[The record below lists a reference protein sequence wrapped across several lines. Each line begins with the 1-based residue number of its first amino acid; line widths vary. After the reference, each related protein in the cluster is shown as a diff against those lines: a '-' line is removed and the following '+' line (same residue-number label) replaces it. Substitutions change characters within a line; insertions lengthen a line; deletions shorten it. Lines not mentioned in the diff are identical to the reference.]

1 MASAPVASDR
11 IIKEDGMNTRKWMG
25 FKIVCIIT
33 SLLLGQRLTEGQ
45 EVSGIGLAQEIDG
58 ATAEYW
64 SFIPVV
70 MRNLGYHES
79 PLDPSFDEDGIVV
92 VDLTEKNE
100 HGRAVALQPDGK
112 LVVAGYTTYA
122 YDSQFLLARFNSDGS
137 LDTTFGSG
145 SGWITTSLS
154 SGSNFINDIVLQDDG
169 KILAAGNSG
178 DYSASDFALA
188 RYNPD
193 GSLDTTFDGDG
204 FVITDFA
211 GGTDTANGVALAA
224 DGKIVVAGTAFT
236 APPWSSYDI
245 ALARYNPDGS
255 LDTSF
260 DGDGKVLTGNGYYI
274 DDGGHAITLQEDGK
288 ILVAGMTIIKIDYSS
303 YRKFIVARYNLDGS
317 LDTTFD
323 GDGMVIPDFNGY
335 SEFANDILVQPDG
348 KIVVV
353 GRTDSAGTIDFALA
367 RYNPDGSLDT
377 SFDEDGKVITN
388 LLAINTGNAV
398 ALQPDGK
405 ILMAGFADTYYDPY
419 SDAESVF
426 ALARYNPD
434 GSLDTSFDEDGWLTT
449 ELGDTGF
456 YPNHECYDIVL
467 QPDGK
472 IVLAGE
478 SGASFALVRYK

>member
-1 MASAPVASDR
+1 
-11 IIKEDGMNTRKWMG
+11 MNTRKWMG
-25 FKIVCIIT
+25 FKIVCIIA
-33 SLLLGQRLTEGQ
+33 SLLLGQRLTFGQ

-58 ATAEYW
+58 AMTHSSAMAEYW

-70 MRNLGYHES
+70 IRTSGYHES
-79 PLDPSFDEDGIVV
+79 LLDPSFDGDGIVV
-92 VDLTEKNE
+92 VDLTDQNE

-112 LVVAGYTTYA
+112 LVVAGYTSYA

-145 SGWITTSLS
+145 SGWVMTSLS
-154 SGSNFINDIVLQDDG
+154 SGSDYINDIVLQDDG
-169 KILAAGNSG
+169 KILVAGSSG
-178 DYSASDFALA
+178 DYNASDFALA

-204 FVITDFA
+204 WLTTDFEGA
-211 GGTDTANGVALAA
+211 SDGVSGVTLAA
-224 DGKIVVAGTAFT
+224 DGKIVVAGTAYT
-236 APPWSSYDI
+236 APPYTSADI

-255 LDTSF
+255 LDSTF
-260 DGDGKVLTGNGYYI
+260 DGDGKVLTGTGYYL
-274 DDGGHAITLQEDGK
+274 DEGGHAITLQEDGR
-288 ILVAGMTIIKIDYSS
+288 ILVAGTTTIKIDYHP
-303 YRKFIVARYNLDGS
+303 YWKFMVARYNPDGS

-323 GDGMVIPDFNGY
+323 SDGMVITDFNDTNEY
-335 SEFANDILVQPDG
+335 ANDILVQPDG
-348 KIVVV
+348 KIVAV
-353 GRTDSAGTIDFALA
+353 GRTNSTGSIDFALA

-377 SFDEDGKVITN
+377 SFGEDGKVITT
-388 LLAINTGNAV
+388 LLSINTGNAV

-449 ELGDTGF
+449 DLGDAGF
-456 YPNHECYDIVL
+456 GPNHECYDIVL

-478 SGASFALVRYK
+478 SGKSFALVRYK